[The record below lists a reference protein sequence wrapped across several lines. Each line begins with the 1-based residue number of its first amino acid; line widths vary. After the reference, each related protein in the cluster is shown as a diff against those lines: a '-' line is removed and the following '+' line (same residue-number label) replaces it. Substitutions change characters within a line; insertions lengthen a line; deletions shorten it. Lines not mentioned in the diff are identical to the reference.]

1 VQNEDGIWV
10 ESWTKTPA
18 SDEEIEER
26 TTNKTIEVRQ
36 IRNKLLQ
43 ETDWVSIKAK
53 DDGEELATT
62 KETEAQAKLNRAL
75 TALRTL

>member
-1 VQNEDGIWV
+1 MQNEDGIWV